1 MPTYTGSTVISGG
14 TLNFALGTNSG
25 NLFTTRTNTI
35 SGSGNLAVSAAQIL
49 LTNSISLGG
58 SQSYIQTGPTNYG
71 YILVGGAVTL
81 SGSSITLSG
90 DLGAAS
96 TNGTSL
102 TLNTSSNN
110 GAINLNISDGWS
122 SLTNIAYGVSLT
134 ANAGTGTIT
143 WSGTGNATGGLAGG
157 YPAIWASPV
166 TLIGA
171 VNITAPIYMGVNP
184 SLAQISGTAYIGTDT
199 LTINSTANGTIS
211 GTLNDYQTGTSPMA
225 LIKTGSATLT
235 ITSSNGYSGGTILD
249 AGTIA
254 ISNNAALGIG
264 TVTFASNAAI
274 VALTN
279 LTLTNAEV
287 ISNGVSATLNNNGYS
302 LTNQGVISG
311 AGGLTSIGAGTLTLT
326 AANTYSGG
334 TTLNAGTLA
343 ISNNA
348 SLGTGTLTYGGNGT
362 LTALTTLSA
371 LTNASVINSGVT
383 ATVNNNGFA
392 MTNSGVISGAGGL
405 TSMGT
410 GTLALTGTNTFTGTT
425 TVASGTLSL
434 GTTGKLSST
443 TNVVINSGGT
453 LLLGGNNQLTTNS
466 ALTLGGGTLSLGGG
480 ATRAGSNSLGTLTLT
495 SNSVIDFSALSGN
508 SSLSFAN
515 ILGLGTYKLTILDW
529 NGTTAWG
536 TIVGGGTTTQLLDA
550 GSLTATQLSNI
561 SFYSGSVTNSGFLG
575 TGVFAGSQIIPVPEP
590 RVVIAGGL
598 LLGWLIFSSF
608 PRLRRKKMASR
619 QE

>member
-1 MPTYTGSTVISGG
+1 VTLAGTGTTTFTTMPTYTGSTVISGG

-199 LTINSTANGTIS
+199 LTINSTANGYEPHGSYQDRLGHTDHHLLQRLQRRHHS
-211 GTLNDYQTGTSPMA
+211 GCRDHCHQQQC
-225 LIKTGSATLT
+225 GSWHR
-235 ITSSNGYSGGTILD
+235 NGD
-249 AGTIA
+249 
-254 ISNNAALGIG
+254 
-264 TVTFASNAAI
+264 
-274 VALTN
+274 
-279 LTLTNAEV
+279 
-287 ISNGVSATLNNNGYS
+287 
-302 LTNQGVISG
+302 
-311 AGGLTSIGAGTLTLT
+311 
-326 AANTYSGG
+326 
-334 TTLNAGTLA
+334 
-343 ISNNA
+343 
-348 SLGTGTLTYGGNGT
+348 
-362 LTALTTLSA
+362 
-371 LTNASVINSGVT
+371 
-383 ATVNNNGFA
+383 
-392 MTNSGVISGAGGL
+392 
-405 TSMGT
+405 
-410 GTLALTGTNTFTGTT
+410 
-425 TVASGTLSL
+425 
-434 GTTGKLSST
+434 
-443 TNVVINSGGT
+443 
-453 LLLGGNNQLTTNS
+453 
-466 ALTLGGGTLSLGGG
+466 
-480 ATRAGSNSLGTLTLT
+480 
-495 SNSVIDFSALSGN
+495 
-508 SSLSFAN
+508 
-515 ILGLGTYKLTILDW
+515 
-529 NGTTAWG
+529 
-536 TIVGGGTTTQLLDA
+536 
-550 GSLTATQLSNI
+550 
-561 SFYSGSVTNSGFLG
+561 
-575 TGVFAGSQIIPVPEP
+575 
-590 RVVIAGGL
+590 
-598 LLGWLIFSSF
+598 
-608 PRLRRKKMASR
+608 LRFQCRHCRPHESDPDQCR
-619 QE
+619 SH